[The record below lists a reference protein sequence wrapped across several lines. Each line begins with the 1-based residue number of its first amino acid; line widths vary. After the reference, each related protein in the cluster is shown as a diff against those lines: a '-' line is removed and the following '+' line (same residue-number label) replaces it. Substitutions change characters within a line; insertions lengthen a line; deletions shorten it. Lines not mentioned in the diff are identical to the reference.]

1 MVSQSFS
8 EVYGSEGS
16 LSNFL
21 LGFEKFMKIALVD
34 PFLELD
40 GPQLHNGS
48 VTGGKGEHFLAALSL
63 ELDSNGS
70 AQLFLHLHEGSGTG
84 EGW

>member
-1 MVSQSFS
+1 MVSQPLC
-8 EVYGSEGS
+8 EIYGRKGS

-21 LGFEKFMKIALVD
+21 LGLEKLVKVALVD
-34 PFLELD
+34 PLLELD
-40 GPQLHNGS
+40 GPQLHNGG
-48 VTGGKGEHFLAALSL
+48 VAGGKGEHFLAALSF
-63 ELDSNGS
+63 ELDGNGS

>member
-1 MVSQSFS
+1 MVSQSLS
-8 EVYGSEGS
+8 EIYGSKGS
-16 LSNFL
+16 LSDFL
-21 LGFEKFMKIALVD
+21 LGFEKFTKIALVD
-34 PFLELD
+34 PLLELD

-48 VTGGKGEHFLAALSL
+48 VTGSKGKHFLAALSF
-63 ELDSNGS
+63 ELDGNGS